1 MEMNESGREAAVSEP
16 AACLVHPS
24 PPEPSPTHI
33 LTVLDLLQ
41 SLDFPEGLV
50 RNTIL
55 QPPQGHLLEG
65 NDLASLCRKE
75 CRHCQK
81 TFGKV
86 GAGREHPRSETPPEI
101 RPSVGKI

>member
-1 MEMNESGREAAVSEP
+1 MEMNESGREAAVLEP
-16 AACLVHPS
+16 AARLVLPS
-24 PPEPSPTHI
+24 PACPPEPSPTHI

-65 NDLASLCRKE
+65 NDLASLCRKK
-75 CRHCQK
+75 CKHCQK

-86 GAGREHPRSETPPEI
+86 GAERERPRSETPPTEI
-101 RPSVGKI
+101 HS